1 MKIDS
6 YEIEN
11 LEIKFDKKII
21 LEKENF
27 KFISGKIY
35 TITGNSGSGKTS
47 LINAIGLLSEQVN
60 NAICK
65 INGHTIDKRKEN
77 EKAKIRRK
85 LFTYISQQDTLL
97 NHLNVRDNIQVNY
110 ISKNKKKLSDQ
121 KIYEILKEFNIAT
134 YINREVNDMSG
145 GERQRIELIRTI
157 IVGSPIIICDEP
169 TTGLDEENTDF
180 FIKTV
185 KLIAKSLQKIV
196 IIVTHDK
203 KISEIGDVK
212 YVIKNNKIEKRVV

>member
-1 MKIDS
+1 MKFS
-6 YEIEN
+6 
-11 LEIKFDKKII
+11 I
-21 LEKENF
+21 LN
-27 KFISGKIY
+27 
-35 TITGNSGSGKTS
+35 T
-47 LINAIGLLSEQVN
+47 
-60 NAICK
+60 
-65 INGHTIDKRKEN
+65 
-77 EKAKIRRK
+77 
-85 LFTYISQQDTLL
+85 
-97 NHLNVRDNIQVNY
+97 
-110 ISKNKKKLSDQ
+110 KNKKKLSDQ